1 MGKQKYTEAKKE
13 GNRRWDSQNLD
24 RFSVAVP
31 KGQKEKIKAHA
42 DSTGESINGFVNR
55 AIDETIQRDSNPLK
69 NEQVAQPVAPK
80 PVHSDSETERARKA
94 LLDKLK
100 GL

>member
-1 MGKQKYTEAKKE
+1 MGSASTQAKNKYNAANYE
-13 GNRRWDSQNLD
+13 RIYIMVS
-24 RFSVAVP
+24 
-31 KGQKEKIKAHA
+31 KGQKDKIKAHA

-55 AIDETIQRDSNPLK
+55 AIDETIQRDANQLNSKQIAP
-69 NEQVAQPVAPK
+69 PVATK
-80 PVHSDSETERARKA
+80 PIHSDSETERERKA

>member
-1 MGKQKYTEAKKE
+1 MGSASTKAKNKYNAANYE
-13 GNRRWDSQNLD
+13 RIYIMVS
-24 RFSVAVP
+24 
-31 KGQKEKIKAHA
+31 KGQKDKIKAHA
-42 DSTGESINGFVNR
+42 DSMGESVNGFVNR

-69 NEQVAQPVAPK
+69 NEQVSPHVLKKQIHA
-80 PVHSDSETERARKA
+80 DSETERARKA

>member
-1 MGKQKYTEAKKE
+1 MAKTRSEIVNAYAKKAY
-13 GNRRWDSQNLD
+13 DNL
-24 RFSVAVP
+24 RIIVK
-31 KGQKEKIKAHA
+31 KGQKDKIKAHA
-42 DSTGESINGFVNR
+42 DSMGESVNGFVNR

-69 NEQVAQPVAPK
+69 NKQVSPPQK
-80 PVHSDSETERARKA
+80 PVNADSETERARKA

>member
-1 MGKQKYTEAKKE
+1 MAKTRSEIVNAYAKKAY
-13 GNRRWDSQNLD
+13 DNL
-24 RFSVAVP
+24 RIIVK
-31 KGQKEKIKAHA
+31 KGQKDKIKAHA
-42 DSTGESINGFVNR
+42 DSMGESVNGFVNR

-69 NEQVAQPVAPK
+69 NKQVSPPQK
-80 PVHSDSETERARKA
+80 PVNADFETERARKA